1 MNDLSFET
9 LQDLIANFSIV
20 TAYLFLASQV
30 IYKDWNLG
38 TPTTLYTKLHIGVL
52 TGILGI
58 ILMEFT
64 VKLNGTILDF
74 RHLAITIAALFGGVY
89 AALVTGIMMSL
100 MRLLAFGTLSPATI
114 FAASNTLII
123 SIILGWICTRNL
135 SYWKKWTYALFLN
148 NLFTII
154 IFHINL
160 GSKGTIP
167 SFIYLIMMTL
177 GGIFTAY
184 LTQFLI
190 KAKTHFQMIEKAAT
204 FDFLTELNN
213 HRTFDEAFNSL
224 LLEAKDKNE
233 ALTLMI
239 IDIDHFKKVNDTYGH
254 PNGDTVLKQLG
265 KLLKDASRSF
275 DIVSR
280 IGGEEF
286 AILLYDC
293 PHKHALIIGERIRMA
308 VRNQEF
314 LLNEGKVIQI
324 TVSVGVAT
332 YPDTNENIKGE
343 ADKAL
348 YKAKSCGR
356 NLVCSNQ
363 FA

>member
-1 MNDLSFET
+1 MNDVTFET
-9 LQDLIANFSIV
+9 LQDLIANLSIV

-38 TPTTLYTKLHIGVL
+38 TPTTFYTKLHIGFL

-58 ILMEFT
+58 VLMVFT

-89 AALVTGIMMSL
+89 SALVTGIIISL

-114 FAASNTLII
+114 FAASNTLFI
-123 SIILGWICTRNL
+123 SIIVGLICTRNL
-135 SYWKKWTYALFLN
+135 SYWKKWTYALLVN
-148 NLFTII
+148 NLFTIT
-154 IFHINL
+154 IFHINM
-160 GSKGTIP
+160 GNKGTIP
-167 SFIYLIMMTL
+167 SFIYLIMMTV

-213 HRTFDEAFNSL
+213 HRTFDEAFNSFL
-224 LLEAKDKNE
+224 MDAKDKNE

-275 DIVSR
+275 DTVSR

-286 AILLYDC
+286 AVLLYDC

-308 VRNQEF
+308 VKKHEF
-314 LLNEGKVIQI
+314 LLNDGKVIQI
-324 TVSVGVAT
+324 TVSVGIAT
-332 YPDTNENIKGE
+332 YPDTNENIKEE

-348 YKAKSCGR
+348 YKAKSSGR

-363 FA
+363 SA